1 MTNGQP
7 EQQAKKGTHPL
18 VWVAVGCASLL
29 LLGSIILFLG
39 GVFVANKVKEV
50 AEEMEDNPVE
60 TASKLIAAANPDI
73 ELVDADKRERVVTFR
88 NKETGEEFTFDFKDI
103 EEGRVHFSSDDE
115 TVSVELE
122 AGEGDEGSL
131 KITTD
136 EGTASFGAG
145 IDVSIPSW
153 LPIYPGTE
161 PQGTYSTEDADGRT
175 GAFTIET
182 HDSLDDLIDFYAEKL
197 EGKGFKVLQRAKT
210 NLGASLNAQ
219 SPDESLTVSIAASAV
234 GDKVQAVVNFTEK

>member
-7 EQQAKKGTHPL
+7 QQPAKKGTHPL

-29 LLGSIILFLG
+29 LLGSIVLFLG
-39 GVFVANKVKEV
+39 GIFVANKVKEV

-73 ELVDADKRERVVTFR
+73 ELVDADKSAGVVTFR

-122 AGEGDEGSL
+122 GGEGDEGSL

-145 IDVSIPSW
+145 VDVDLPSW

-161 PQGTYSTEDADGRT
+161 PRGTYSTESPDERA
-175 GAFTIET
+175 GAYTIET
-182 HDSLDDLIDFYAEKL
+182 HDSIDDVIDFYVEKL
-197 EGKGFKVLQRAKT
+197 EGKGFKILQRART
-210 NLGASLNAQ
+210 NLGASLHAQ
-219 SPDESLTVSIAASAV
+219 SSDESLTVNIAVSNV
-234 GDKVQAVVNFTEK
+234 GEGVQAVVNFIEK

>member
-29 LLGSIILFLG
+29 LLGSIVLFLG

-60 TASKLIAAANPDI
+60 TASRLIAAANPDI
-73 ELVDADKRERVVTFR
+73 ELVDADKSARVVTFR
-88 NKETGEEFTFDFKDI
+88 NTKTGEEFTFDFKDI
-103 EEGRVHFSSDDE
+103 EDGKVHFSSDDE

-122 AGEGDEGSL
+122 GGEGDEGSL

-136 EGTASFGAG
+136 EGTASFGSG
-145 IDVSIPSW
+145 IDIDLPSW
-153 LPIYPGTE
+153 LPVYPGTK
-161 PQGTYSTEDADGRT
+161 PQGTYATESADGLA
-175 GAFTIET
+175 GAYTINT
-182 HDSLDDLIDFYAEKL
+182 DDNLEDVLDFYIEKL
-197 EGKGFKVLQRAKT
+197 EGKGFKILQKT
-210 NLGASLNAQ
+210 TTTNGAFITAQ
-219 SPDESLTVSIAASAV
+219 TPDETMQVNVAASRD
-234 GDKVQAVVNFTEK
+234 GGSVQAIVNFSEK